1 MLNLKKC
8 LLFKLI
14 FIGLLWNFNTVLA
27 HPFSLGLNPEPESF
41 FEYPEPNSSSLL
53 LDDPFVI
60 DDINCE
66 LNYYNIT
73 IGQYAEFNVIVSYS
87 RGIAASYPEGELLSL
102 GNGTLTARLQAG
114 TINPE
119 GGNLVYRVQGTPDNA
134 NPAIIPINFGGKTCE
149 VPIYISEPSQ
159 SSIDFWVLSYND
171 INKDC
176 VKDRDEEPANTDGL
190 FIKVFDLDNNM
201 LFSAPAFMG
210 QFEVLGFN
218 GLSDYIYYY
227 IIDNN
232 EDGTDSIPTLN
243 PGWKSGTE
251 PYLKRYFYFY
261 GGMTYFN
268 TSPESNLLDAS
279 WDLFYPFAYR
289 ICLYQIVGKIDALNC
304 EQVKYLYPIV
314 KGESISNLL
323 TIKYEGGN
331 GGFYTEQVLQS
342 IGVSGLTATLNSGFF
357 NEGNGSITLTIS
369 GTANV
374 GGKGYF
380 DLSIGGQ
387 TCQIEF
393 IVEDPK
399 LNITNELKQS
409 TFKSVGDKLDYTISV
424 CNIGNVDLIDVFIS
438 NPLTGLSEKLS
449 LLKVG
454 EKKEINTSYAV
465 NQTDIDAGL
474 LINTAKASVNY
485 RSIELE
491 VFANKTVNA
500 TQLPAIN
507 LIKKSPQTFY
517 SSIGDVLDYVI
528 TVSNTGNVTLLDVIV
543 RDPLTGLSE
552 IIKVLSPKEIKTFN
566 TKYNVKQSDLDAGK
580 LSNVVYAEFIWNAVP
595 TRGEASLVLIADS
608 DGDGVPDLV
617 EKEKGTNPKD
627 PCSFKLAS
635 QTLKPNSAW
644 NNSDCDGDGVS
655 NLMELSDLTNP
666 LEPCDFNLANRTLTP
681 SISWNLGDCDKD
693 GLKNGEDGSDDCDK
707 DGIPNFLDDDT
718 CKIDIIIPNVF
729 TPNGDGI
736 NDIIKPILLGI
747 NKLICFKIYNQMG
760 NLVFETKEKDH
771 GWNGSFRSS
780 DQGTESYLW
789 FIEAFDRDGKIVKRT
804 GIITLINKY

>member
-1 MLNLKKC
+1 MLNLKKG

-27 HPFSLGLNPEPESF
+27 HPLSLGLNPEPESF
-41 FEYPEPNSSSLL
+41 FEYREPNSSSLFI
-53 LDDPFVI
+53 DDPFVI

-87 RGIAASYPEGELLSL
+87 GGAAATYPEGEPLSL

-119 GGNLVYRVQGTPDNA
+119 GGNLVYRVQGTPDSG

-159 SSIDFWVLSYND
+159 SSIDFWILSYND

-176 VKDRDEEPANTDGL
+176 VRTRDEETANTDGL

-232 EDGTDSIPTLN
+232 EDGTDFTPTLN

-261 GGMTYFN
+261 GGITYFN
-268 TSPESNLLDAS
+268 TLPESNLLDAS
-279 WDLFYPFAYR
+279 WDIFYPFAYR
-289 ICLYQIVGKIDALNC
+289 ICLYQIVGKIDTLNC
-304 EQVKYLYPIV
+304 EQVNYLYPIV
-314 KGESISNLL
+314 KDKSTSNLL
-323 TIKYEGGN
+323 TIAYEGGN
-331 GGFYTEQVLQS
+331 GGFYAEQTLQS
-342 IGVSGLTATLNSGFF
+342 TGISGLTATLNSGFF
-357 NEGNGSITLTIS
+357 NEGEGTITLTIS
-369 GTANV
+369 GTAAV

-387 TCQIEF
+387 NCKVEF

-399 LNITNELKQS
+399 LSITKELKQS

-424 CNIGNVDLIDVFIS
+424 SNIGNVDLVDVLVS
-438 NPLTGLSEKLS
+438 DPLTGLSETLS

-454 EKKEINTSYAV
+454 EKKEISTSYVV

-507 LIKKSPQTFY
+507 LTKKSPQTFY
-517 SSIGDVLDYVI
+517 SNIGDVLDYVI
-528 TVSNTGNVTLLDVIV
+528 TVSNTGNVTLLEVIV

-552 IIKVLSPKEIKTFN
+552 IIRVLSPKEIKTFN
-566 TKYNVKQSDLDAGK
+566 TKYTVKQSDLDAGK
-580 LSNVVYAEFIWNAVP
+580 LSNVVYAEFIWNAVS
-595 TRGEASLVLIADS
+595 TREEASLVLIGDS
-608 DGDGVPDLV
+608 DGDGVPDIV
-617 EKEKGTNPKD
+617 EKDNGTNPRD
-627 PCSFKLAS
+627 PCSFNLAS
-635 QTLKPNSAW
+635 QSLKPSNTW
-644 NNSDCDGDGVS
+644 NNLDCDGDGVS
-655 NLMELSDLTNP
+655 NLGELRDRTNP
-666 LEPCDFNLANRTLTP
+666 QGPCDFKLSSRTLSP
-681 SISWNLGDCDKD
+681 SPAWNLGDCDGD
-693 GLKNGEDGSDDCDK
+693 GLNNGQDGIDDCDK
-707 DGIPNFLDDDT
+707 DGIPNFLDNDT
-718 CKIDIIIPNVF
+718 CRIDILVPNVF

-747 NKLICFKIYNQMG
+747 DRLICFKVYNQMG
-760 NLVFETKEKDH
+760 NLIFETKDINQ
-771 GWNGSFRSS
+771 GWNGSIGSTA
-780 DQGTESYLW
+780 QGTDSYLW
-789 FIEAFDRDGKIVKRT
+789 LAEAFDRDGNIIKRT
-804 GIITLINKY
+804 GVITLLR